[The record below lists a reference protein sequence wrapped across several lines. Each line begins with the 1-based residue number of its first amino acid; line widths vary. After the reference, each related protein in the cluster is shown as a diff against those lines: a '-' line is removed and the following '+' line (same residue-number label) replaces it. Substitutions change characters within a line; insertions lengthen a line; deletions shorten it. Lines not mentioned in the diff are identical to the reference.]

1 MGHGRQRAS
10 RRGGAVEVT
19 VERTVTKVPV
29 TTLANGHVL
38 ELTLHELHGR
48 EAGPTLGVVAGI
60 HGDEPLG
67 PETVRRLLEQ
77 ISSEPLRGTVLALPV
92 ANAYAFQALTR
103 NTPLDMSN
111 LNRIFPGDPNGM
123 LSEQLAHAI
132 CSQLLD
138 RCDAII
144 DFHSGGNLATVD
156 YAYIHEDDIGLA
168 HAFSCEILYR
178 APYFEGTF
186 TAVARERGIHSVVSE
201 LGGGQQLNVH
211 YLEKGVRGAVSVMKA
226 LGMLPGEPTPPKEQ
240 TIVEEL
246 ATLRPHQGG
255 VMLSTV
261 DPSHL
266 GETVPRGTELAR
278 IVSPHTF
285 EALEVITAP
294 FDPSIMILTR
304 QAVTTVN
311 PGDYGIM
318 VANGATAKVVDPKE
332 RLEGFALTPKD
343 RVPV

>member
-1 MGHGRQRAS
+1 MA
-10 RRGGAVEVT
+10 ANT
-19 VERTVTKVPV
+19 ERTVTKVPV

-38 ELTLHELHGR
+38 ELTMHEVRGR

-77 ISSEPLRGTVLALPV
+77 ISSESLRGTVLALPV

-111 LNRIFPGDPNGM
+111 LNRIFPGNPDGM
-123 LSEQLAHAI
+123 LSEQLADAV
-132 CSQLLD
+132 CCQLLD
-138 RCDAII
+138 RCDAIV
-144 DFHSGGNLATVD
+144 DLHSGGNLATVD
-156 YAYIHEDDIGLA
+156 YAYIHEDDVGLA
-168 HAFSCEILYR
+168 HAYSCEVLYR

-186 TAVARERGIHSVVSE
+186 TAVARERGIQSVVSE
-201 LGGGQQLNVH
+201 LGGGQQLNAH
-211 YLEKGVRGAVSVMKA
+211 YLEKGVRGVVSVMQA
-226 LGMLPGEPTPPKEQ
+226 LGMLPGEPSPPKRQ

-246 ATLRPHQGG
+246 ATLRPHYGG
-255 VMLSTV
+255 TMLSTV
-261 DPSHL
+261 DPARL
-266 GETVPRGTELAR
+266 GETVPLGTELAR
-278 IVSPHTF
+278 ILDPYTF
-285 EALEVITAP
+285 AVLEVITAP

-318 VANGATAKVVDPKE
+318 VANGATATTVDPRE
-332 RLEGFALTPKD
+332 RLEGFALTPKV
-343 RVPV
+343 RGSA